1 MQVLSNLQFESSGL
15 ALDFLNTFPANPFEG
30 KLALVDGMIYV
41 FTTIKNIETWYPLTN
56 QINNFVHTQGI
67 NATTW
72 VIDHNLN
79 SSNFTYFAF
88 DKSNNLITGTFNKV
102 NENQFTL
109 TFPNAQS
116 GRAILF
122 YDADHYSKTD
132 VDVLLDAK
140 ADLSEVS
147 IIASNSLGSLL
158 HIQDQKPSGT
168 NGGTLTASTWNKRTL
183 NTILTNN
190 ITGSSLS
197 NNAITLPAGTYYAEG
212 FSVGTAVNKHKVKLQ
227 NTSNNTVLLHGS
239 SENDSVTSF
248 STVSG
253 KFILA
258 STSNLEMQHYCT
270 TTKASSGQD

>member
-30 KLALVDGMIYV
+30 KLALVDGIIYV
-41 FTTIKNIETWYPLTN
+41 FATIKNIETWYPLTN

-109 TFPNAQS
+109 TFPNARS

-122 YDADHYSKTD
+122 YDAEHYSRAD
-132 VDVLLDAK
+132 VDVLLGTKLIYPQSK
-140 ADLSEVS
+140 A
-147 IIASNSLGSLL
+147 
-158 HIQDQKPSGT
+158 
-168 NGGTLTASTWNKRTL
+168 
-183 NTILTNN
+183 
-190 ITGSSLS
+190 
-197 NNAITLPAGTYYAEG
+197 
-212 FSVGTAVNKHKVKLQ
+212 
-227 NTSNNTVLLHGS
+227 
-239 SENDSVTSF
+239 
-248 STVSG
+248 
-253 KFILA
+253 
-258 STSNLEMQHYCT
+258 
-270 TTKASSGQD
+270 